1 MAGTRSGHGAP
12 LTLAEDASIA
22 PATSDILI
30 SKARQDR
37 EQDEALMTALCVVV
51 AFSQGPA
58 GQRAVAPA
66 AERCGRSGLRH
77 PAL

>member
-1 MAGTRSGHGAP
+1 
-12 LTLAEDASIA
+12 LTLVEDASIA
-22 PATSDILI
+22 PATSDILS
-30 SKARQDR
+30 SKAWQDQ

-51 AFSQGPA
+51 AFSRGLA
-58 GQRAVAPA
+58 GQWPVAPA